1 MPGETILLVE
11 DDPSLAEVI
20 RYNLVKNGYQV
31 TAVADGFSALEEARS
46 VKPDIVLLD
55 VMLPGLDG
63 FEVCRR
69 LSKDNNAGVIML
81 TARSEEMYKVLVLE
95 LGADDYITK
104 PFSMRELLSRIKAVL
119 RRRQPMVDL
128 DKNAEM
134 PEARIIKRD
143 GIESDTSR
151 HTVTADGNLVE
162 LGPKEFEL
170 LVMLASNLGRVF
182 DRQYLLERIWGYEYA
197 GSTRTVDVHVR
208 WLREKIEKDP
218 ANPKRIITVRG
229 FGYKYEAD
237 EVV

>member
-69 LSKDNNAGVIML
+69 LSKDNNSGVIML
-81 TARSEEMYKVLVLE
+81 TARSEEMDKVLGLE

-143 GIESDTSR
+143 GIEIDTSR

>member
-81 TARSEEMYKVLVLE
+81 TARSEEMDKVLGLE

-143 GIESDTSR
+143 GIEIDTSR

-182 DRQYLLERIWGYEYA
+182 DRQHLLERIWGYEYA

>member
-81 TARSEEMYKVLVLE
+81 TARSEEMDKVLGLE

-143 GIESDTSR
+143 GIEIDTSR